1 MTHGMLVRAHV
12 AHDSGMTF
20 CDHKIFPLQKVNW
33 RESPV
38 ALACILLTYHVY
50 RACLWSG
57 DFNLSQ
63 KQSCVAL
70 PLQRETKKC
79 AGVVKAEII
88 VLFKIVVE
96 IITFKFKA
104 PIHSFRFYRY
114 KQISFHLDYV
124 RKKSIKLILTVDSF
138 WVCKLMS
145 KLRVL
150 PSWTHMLHLAKKW
163 LKSAFFSLVA

>member
-1 MTHGMLVRAHV
+1 M
-12 AHDSGMTF
+12 
-20 CDHKIFPLQKVNW
+20 
-33 RESPV
+33 

-96 IITFKFKA
+96 IIAFKFKA
-104 PIHSFRFYRY
+104 PNHSFRFYINRE
-114 KQISFHLDYV
+114 IALHLDFV
-124 RKKSIKLILTVDSF
+124 HQKSIKLILTIDSF
-138 WVCKLMS
+138 ERAS
-145 KLRVL
+145 
-150 PSWTHMLHLAKKW
+150 
-163 LKSAFFSLVA
+163 